1 MRERGMEEGRG
12 GEGQGAE
19 RIRAREIEGSSE
31 RTELEREIWKNGE

>member
-1 MRERGMEEGRG
+1 MSERGMEEGRG
-12 GEGQGAE
+12 GGQGAE